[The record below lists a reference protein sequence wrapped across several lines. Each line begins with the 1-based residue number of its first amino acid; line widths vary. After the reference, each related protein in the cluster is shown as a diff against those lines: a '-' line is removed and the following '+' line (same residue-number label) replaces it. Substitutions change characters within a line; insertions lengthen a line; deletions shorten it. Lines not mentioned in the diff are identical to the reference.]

1 MSLSWSPY
9 ESRNKRRVLEEIIE
23 RVVHT
28 IMSELS
34 GELEDDHALIIKT
47 AIRAGESMLA
57 YMLDEIYDVLLTAAG
72 LEDEDPE
79 IVRSVLDGEADISQ
93 GRDSEVI
100 MDMLVRDRNIGLILW
115 GLRARIW
122 LGIRPHEST

>member
-23 RVVHT
+23 SVVHT
-28 IMSELS
+28 IMSELQ
-34 GELEDDHALIIKT
+34 DDHALIIKT

-57 YMLDEIYDVLLTAAG
+57 YMLDEIYDVLMTAAG

-79 IVRSVLDGEADISQ
+79 IVRSVLDGH
-93 GRDSEVI
+93 
-100 MDMLVRDRNIGLILW
+100 
-115 GLRARIW
+115 AR
-122 LGIRPHEST
+122 S